1 MTKLVYIVRSNHDG
15 ILGIFTNKKL
25 AYNEALDYLKN
36 SNSTIEKSYSQVCSE
51 FKNTYRKDIEVV
63 YNNHL
68 ILEIQQLPLNN
79 KY

>member
-25 AYNEALDYLKN
+25 AYNDALDYLN
-36 SNSTIEKSYSQVCSE
+36 GSDSTIEKSYSQVCAE

-63 YNNHL
+63 YNNGL
-68 ILEIQQLPLNN
+68 ILGIEQYPLNN

>member
-1 MTKLVYIVRSNHDG
+1 MTKSVYIVKSNHDG

-25 AYNEALDYLKN
+25 AYNEAIDYLKG
-36 SNSTIEKSYSQVCSE
+36 SDSTIEKSYSQVCAE

-63 YNNHL
+63 YNNNL
-68 ILEIQQLPLNN
+68 ILEIEQLPLNN